1 MFTYTVKSHLI
12 RISYQKI
19 GDDVSLDYEMHSH
32 SNTHTHIVLIYIAS
46 QFSLQPTIQSIYY
59 VLDNESVGIII
70 HFNSEATN
78 NINDLLMLLVSLI

>member
-19 GDDVSLDYEMHSH
+19 GDDVSLDYEMHRH

-46 QFSLQPTIQSIYY
+46 QLLQPTIRSIYY
-59 VLDNESVGIII
+59 VLDNESVEIII

-78 NINDLLMLLVSLI
+78 NINDSLILLVSLI